1 MKTIRVEVV
10 HALPDRQRVVAVEL
24 PEGATAREAVLASG
38 LQARCDALGRFGRRI
53 DPGTVLSEGDR
64 VELLRRLP
72 NDPREA
78 RRARARRR

>member
-10 HALPDRQRVVAVEL
+10 HALPDRQRVVAVDL
-24 PEGATAREAVLASG
+24 PEGASAREAVWASR
-38 LQARCDALGRFGRRI
+38 LQARRDALGRFGRRI
-53 DPGTVLSEGDR
+53 DPGTALRDGDR